1 MNNFVEAIRNSIKL
15 LDIITRRKL
24 DLNRKMDVLDVK
36 KIVLSLNFIYVLN
49 VEKNSKNIHQKDKIN
64 LLKK

>member
-24 DLNRKMDVLDVK
+24 DLNRKMGVLDVK
-36 KIVLSLNFIYVLN
+36 KIVLSLNFVYVLN